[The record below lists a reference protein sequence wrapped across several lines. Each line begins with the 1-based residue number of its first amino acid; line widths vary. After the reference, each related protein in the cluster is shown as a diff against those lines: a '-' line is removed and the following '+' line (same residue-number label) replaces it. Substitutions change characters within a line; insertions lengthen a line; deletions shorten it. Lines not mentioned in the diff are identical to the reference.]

1 MSSSTAARA
10 RVEDHRPGAE
20 KAGWRERLAQKA
32 VLARLARLG
41 VGRLEMIM
49 PDGGRLT
56 FGPGGAP
63 EARLVVHH
71 PRFFWRLLAASDVG
85 AGESFMAREW
95 DSPDLPGLVR
105 LFSANAAVLDT
116 PSLFS
121 RLGGLWGRLQ
131 QARRRN
137 TRLGSRRNVAAH
149 YDLSNEFYRLFLDP
163 GMTYSAALFE
173 HPGQGLEAAQH
184 AKLQAIAA
192 KARLRPGLR
201 VLEIGCGWGSF
212 AELAARLYG
221 CHVTGL
227 TLSEA
232 QAGYARARFQRAGVA
247 DRAEVRIEDW
257 RDAAGSYDR
266 IVSIEMLEAVGHE
279 YLGAFFA
286 AVDRLLAPGG
296 IAVVQTITI
305 ADQRYD
311 AYRRGTDFIRR
322 YIFPG
327 GHLPSL
333 SVITGV
339 LARRTRLVVR
349 DVESLGPHYA
359 RTLRRWRERF
369 VANRERV
376 FALGFDDRFC
386 RMWEFYLGYCEGG
399 FEAGVL
405 DDLQLVLARPGCEGG
420 AGEDSR
426 AGRRGSSDEPSTFD
440 S

>member
-1 MSSSTAARA
+1 MSVSAAA
-10 RVEDHRPGAE
+10 PSNVEGRRPKAE
-20 KAGWRERLAQKA
+20 AAGWRERLAQKA
-32 VLARLARLG
+32 VLARLARLAA
-41 VGRLEMIM
+41 GRLEIAL
-49 PDGGRLT
+49 PDGRRLG
-56 FGPGGAP
+56 FGPGSTP

-71 PRFFWRLLAASDVG
+71 PRFFWRLLLGSDVG

-95 DSPDLPGLVR
+95 DTPDLPGLVR
-105 LFSANAAVLDT
+105 LFAANAAVLDA
-116 PSLFS
+116 PSPFS
-121 RLGGLWGRLQ
+121 RLAGLWGRLHHR
-131 QARRRN
+131 RRRN
-137 TRLGSRRNVAAH
+137 TRPGSRRNVAAH
-149 YDLSNEFYRLFLDP
+149 YDLSNDFYGLFLDP

-192 KARLRPGLR
+192 KARLRPALR
-201 VLEIGCGWGSF
+201 VLEVGCGWGSF
-212 AELAARLYG
+212 AELAARLHG

-232 QAGYARARFQRAGVA
+232 QAGYARARLARAGVA
-247 DRAEVRIEDW
+247 DRTEVRLEDW
-257 RDAAGSYDR
+257 RDTAGSYDR
-266 IVSIEMLEAVGHE
+266 VVSIEMLEAVGHE
-279 YLGAFFA
+279 YLAPFFA

-296 IAVVQTITI
+296 TAVVQTITI

-322 YIFPG
+322 YVFPG

-333 SVITGV
+333 SVIARV
-339 LARRTRLVVR
+339 LARHTRLVVR

-359 RTLRRWRERF
+359 LTLRRWRERF
-369 VANRERV
+369 AANRERV
-376 FALGFDDRFC
+376 LALGFDDRFC

-405 DDLQLVLARPGCEGG
+405 DDLQLVLARPGCAGG

-426 AGRRGSSDEPSTFD
+426 LPALDRAGGGGGR
-440 S
+440 